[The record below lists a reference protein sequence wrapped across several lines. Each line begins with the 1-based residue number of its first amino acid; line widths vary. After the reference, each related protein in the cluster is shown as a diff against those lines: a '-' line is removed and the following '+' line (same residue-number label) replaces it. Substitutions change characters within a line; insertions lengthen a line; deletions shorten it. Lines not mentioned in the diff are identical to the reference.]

1 MIISS
6 AFAQTA
12 PAAAAGGDMMSSLTG
27 MLPLVLMFVV
37 LYFVMIRP
45 QMKKQKEH
53 RAMIEAIAKG
63 DEVATAG
70 GLLGTVTKMGES
82 YLTLQLA
89 PGVEV
94 QLQRSSIVQVLPKG
108 AINSSK

>member
-1 MIISS
+1 MLISP

-12 PAAAAGGDMMSSLTG
+12 PAAAAGGDIMSSLSG
-27 MLPLVLMFVV
+27 MLPLILMFVV

-45 QMKKQKEH
+45 QMKRQKEH
-53 RAMIEAIAKG
+53 MAMIEALAKG

-70 GLLGTVTKMGES
+70 GLLGKVSKLDDHSLGLEI
-82 YLTLQLA
+82 A

-94 QLQRSSIVQVLPKG
+94 QVQRHAVVQVLPKG
-108 AINSSK
+108 SVK